1 MAPHDAWNHSAI
13 HLIKGAQAHARYVV
27 ADCFVRSIKE
37 GKFSD
42 PVRFILNQLCEL
54 LLTYWLVEHSG
65 DFFMVNSKF
74 LYCLVSCIYKSQFVH
89 IFNCRVTFHL
99 IQFADLSANQLFKLQ
114 SKYMELLGTIRTY
127 AVNLVDSFD
136 IRDEALDSVLGC
148 WDGNA
153 YQRLFD
159 EASKSP
165 LNKTS
170 VHRES
175 FEKYLKPLMKSN
187 L

>member
-1 MAPHDAWNHSAI
+1 MISSWYVECSLKI
-13 HLIKGAQAHARYVV
+13 SLI
-27 ADCFVRSIKE
+27 DT
-37 GKFSD
+37 
-42 PVRFILNQLCEL
+42 NL
-54 LLTYWLVEHSG
+54 L
-65 DFFMVNSKF
+65 F
-74 LYCLVSCIYKSQFVH
+74 LSL
-89 IFNCRVTFHL
+89 
-99 IQFADLSANQLFKLQ
+99 QFAELTAEQLFQLQ
-114 SKYMELLGTIRTY
+114 KKYTELLGTIRTY

-136 IRDEALDSVLGC
+136 YNDEVLGSTLGC

-165 LNKTS
+165 LNKST

-175 FEKYLKPLMKSN
+175 FENYLKPLMQSN

>member
-1 MAPHDAWNHSAI
+1 MLFEYAYLW
-13 HLIKGAQAHARYVV
+13 
-27 ADCFVRSIKE
+27 
-37 GKFSD
+37 
-42 PVRFILNQLCEL
+42 
-54 LLTYWLVEHSG
+54 LTFKY
-65 DFFMVNSKF
+65 N
-74 LYCLVSCIYKSQFVH
+74 
-89 IFNCRVTFHL
+89 
-99 IQFADLSANQLFKLQ
+99 QFAELNAQQLTELQ

-127 AVNLVDSFD
+127 AVNLVDAFD
-136 IRDEALDSVLGC
+136 IRDEALGSVLGC

-165 LNKTS
+165 LNKAT

-175 FEKYLKPLMKSN
+175 FEKYLKPLMQSN

>member
-1 MAPHDAWNHSAI
+1 MPIPPH
-13 HLIKGAQAHARYVV
+13 LLARRTQWRLFHVSSTFSRSTSLPLTLVLLLNWYSV
-27 ADCFVRSIKE
+27 AD
-37 GKFSD
+37 
-42 PVRFILNQLCEL
+42 LN
-54 LLTYWLVEHSG
+54 
-65 DFFMVNSKF
+65 
-74 LYCLVSCIYKSQFVH
+74 
-89 IFNCRVTFHL
+89 
-99 IQFADLSANQLFKLQ
+99 ADQLFKLQ

-136 IRDEALDSVLGC
+136 IRDEALGSVLGC
-148 WDGNA
+148 WDDNA

-175 FEKYLKPLMKSN
+175 FEKYLKPFI
-187 L
+187 

>member
-1 MAPHDAWNHSAI
+1 MDPQFTELKTE
-13 HLIKGAQAHARYVV
+13 HL
-27 ADCFVRSIKE
+27 
-37 GKFSD
+37 
-42 PVRFILNQLCEL
+42 
-54 LLTYWLVEHSG
+54 
-65 DFFMVNSKF
+65 
-74 LYCLVSCIYKSQFVH
+74 SQ
-89 IFNCRVTFHL
+89 
-99 IQFADLSANQLFKLQ
+99 LQ
-114 SKYMELLGTIRTY
+114 SKYMKLLGEIRAY
-127 AVNLVDSFD
+127 AVNLVDAFD
-136 IRDEALDSVLGC
+136 IRDEAIGSVLGC

-165 LNKTS
+165 LNKTT

>member
-1 MAPHDAWNHSAI
+1 
-13 HLIKGAQAHARYVV
+13 V
-27 ADCFVRSIKE
+27 
-37 GKFSD
+37 
-42 PVRFILNQLCEL
+42 
-54 LLTYWLVEHSG
+54 
-65 DFFMVNSKF
+65 
-74 LYCLVSCIYKSQFVH
+74 
-89 IFNCRVTFHL
+89 
-99 IQFADLSANQLFKLQ
+99 QFADLKAEQLFELQ
-114 SKYMELLGTIRTY
+114 SKYMVLLGTIRTY

-136 IRDEALDSVLGC
+136 IQDEALGSVLGC

-165 LNKTS
+165 LNKTT